1 MRIRGPG
8 ALLFLVALACAACQ
22 GFAGTAAPSPS
33 PSGATSYLEFR
44 AGFCSAWEDLFRGI
58 GNPDAGS
65 DSELSAAMDQA
76 ITDGDLASVDRLAA
90 DITAALESGRAHARF
105 AGGWVTGAPVTEALD
120 GVFVAFEVMIEAKR
134 MAAAQGPDEA
144 PRIAQAA
151 FEKAGGADA
160 WVKALSAMQV
170 EETMRAVASAR
181 PSGMDTRCA
190 NVPIGI

>member
-1 MRIRGPG
+1 MAYKKRPAVGPDSRRH
-8 ALLFLVALACAACQ
+8 ARRATPDAWNRALAGPLATLAA
-22 GFAGTAAPSPS
+22 S
-33 PSGATSYLEFR
+33 
-44 AGFCSAWEDLFRGI
+44 
-58 GNPDAGS
+58 DASLWLGVRPT
-65 DSELSAAMDQA
+65 LRVTPAV
-76 ITDGDLASVDRLAA
+76 LASVDRLAA
-90 DITAALESGRAHARF
+90 DITAALESGRAHAPF

-134 MAAAQGPDEA
+134 MAVAQGPDEA
-144 PRIAQAA
+144 PRMAQAA

-181 PSGMDTRCA
+181 PSRMGTRCA